1 MFKKTIHYLTTFY
14 YSSSERALFFFYF
27 LVAFLI
33 RFPFFFRDYID
44 RDEST
49 FILMGQS
56 WVDGNLP
63 YTHLWDLKPPI
74 TFLFFA
80 MIIYVFGKSFLAIR
94 IAGVLLVALTSFFTY
109 KIGLKTGDK
118 KVAFW
123 SGCLVIILQSLFGS
137 LQGVMS
143 EHISTAFLI
152 PALYILSTK
161 KSTIYYLFAGI
172 LLGSSLM
179 TKLNL
184 AYPILFLFIFLI
196 WKVFEEEKKISQLL
210 KVFFLGTS
218 TLLVLLLTALPYYF
232 NNDIELWWQSVF
244 KAPLAYSRSKEHSI
258 LNVLPFAVIIFGFF
272 YWGIRKRV
280 LNFNENG
287 VLLLVIVS
295 AGILIS
301 FMQAGKVNGHYL
313 IQLYPPLVILVAIAV
328 DQFGLLNNLNYKPA
342 LLGVALLIPM
352 ESYIEFKNVLE
363 SRIEKGSFFNGEGI
377 AVPNYFKKKK
387 LSASKILFMEY
398 HIGYWLLNE
407 RPPTKAATHPSN
419 IIREELFLYMENTRK
434 TESEE
439 LQFILEGFKPNYIIT
454 RKNRRV
460 FTRKK
465 IAANFYMNIQLS
477 KNYIPL
483 DTIENAVIHQ
493 RLKLK

>member
-1 MFKKTIHYLTTFY
+1 MFKKTIHYITTFY
-14 YSSSERALFFFYF
+14 HSSSERTLFFFYF

-56 WVDGNLP
+56 WVDGYLP
-63 YTHLWDLKPPI
+63 YTQLWDLKPPI
-74 TFLFFA
+74 AFLFFA
-80 MIIYVFGKSFLAIR
+80 ALIYVFGKSFLAIR

-109 KIGLKTGDK
+109 KIGHKIANK

-143 EHISTAFLI
+143 EHISIAFFI
-152 PALYILSTK
+152 PALYLIISKESKLS
-161 KSTIYYLFAGI
+161 YLLAG
-172 LLGSSLM
+172 LLFGLSLM

-184 AYPILFLFIFLI
+184 AYPILLLFLFLF
-196 WKVFEEEKKISQLL
+196 WKTYKHEKKLSH
-210 KVFFLGTS
+210 FFKILILGG
-218 TLLVLLLTALPYYF
+218 TLITIILATALPYFF
-232 NNDIELWWQSVF
+232 NNDLELWWQSVF
-244 KAPLAYSRSKEHSI
+244 KAPMAYSSSKEHSI
-258 LNVLPFAVIIFGFF
+258 LDVLPFAGIVFGFLF
-272 YWGIRKRV
+272 WTIKKQLIPYKTV
-280 LNFNENG
+280 E
-287 VLLLVIVS
+287 VQLLLIVS
-295 AGILIS
+295 VGILFS
-301 FMQAGKVNGHYL
+301 FIQAGKINGHYL
-313 IQLYPPLVILVAIAV
+313 IQLYPPLVILVAIV
-328 DQFGLLNNLNYKPA
+328 VYQFGLLKKLNYKPA
-342 LLGVALLIPM
+342 LLGIALLIPM
-352 ESYIEFKNVLE
+352 ESYIEFKNVIDN
-363 SRIEKGSFFNGEGI
+363 RIEKGSFFNGEGI

-407 RPPTKAATHPSN
+407 KPPTKAATHPSN
-419 IIREELFLYMENTRK
+419 ILREELFPYMKNTRK

-439 LQFILEGFKPNYIIT
+439 LQFILEEFKPNYIIT

-460 FTRKK
+460 FASKK